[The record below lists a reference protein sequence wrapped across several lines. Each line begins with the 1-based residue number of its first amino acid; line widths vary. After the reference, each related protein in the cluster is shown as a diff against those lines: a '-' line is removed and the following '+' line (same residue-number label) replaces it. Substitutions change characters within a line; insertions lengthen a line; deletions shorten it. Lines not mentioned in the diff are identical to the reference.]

1 MKCPITTC
9 NAWASTLETRDKPDN
24 QTYRRYL
31 CANNH
36 KFSTMES
43 VVVLTS
49 GKPAEIR
56 KLLKGFPDGL
66 SVNQISDIVGIT
78 VGDVRKKLAKMA
90 DAYIVSWVGEHPA
103 ALWSVADSIRD
114 KPSNASRP
122 RKAYETLRKLGI
134 A

>member
-1 MKCPITTC
+1 
-9 NAWASTLETRDKPDN
+9 
-24 QTYRRYL
+24 
-31 CANNH
+31 
-36 KFSTMES
+36 MES

-49 GKPAEIR
+49 GKPTEIR

-66 SVNQISDIVGIT
+66 SVNQIADVIGIT

-90 DAYIVSWVGEHPA
+90 DAYIVSWTGEHPA
-103 ALWSVADSIRD
+103 ALWSVADSSRD